1 MMESNYE
8 EMRLES
14 LGSMQ
19 GFIATT
25 ARSISLNLMT
35 ESQQN
40 TVAQLLSGIRVS
52 HGGHAQVLVID
63 KILA

>member
-1 MMESNYE
+1 MESNYE

-25 ARSISLNLMT
+25 ARSISLNNNFMT
-35 ESQQN
+35 ES
-40 TVAQLLSGIRVS
+40 
-52 HGGHAQVLVID
+52 
-63 KILA
+63 